1 MDMSKYVK
9 MYVSESQDRLQRM
22 DGLLLALEQD
32 GSDRGAIDTLFREA
46 HSIKGMSASMGYE
59 ELSRV
64 SHRMEDFLEQFRGGK
79 GRLERRSV
87 DTLFEGVDLLRRAVE
102 EIAAGGAPTL
112 ISEEYVA
119 KIASLV
125 LAPSAPPATTAPRAP
140 GAAAAAEAPGKE
152 AGSGRTR
159 FAVDLRIVPDAPLPS
174 ARAYITLRRARDLGE
189 LIRSAP
195 TAEQVQAGQF
205 SGGLSLL
212 VATTRSAAEVQ
223 AFLASL
229 PDVAS
234 VVVRPAEAD
243 VDRAP
248 APPPPPRPAKMPEPS
263 PPSPPPPPEAPELP
277 QPEAPRPA
285 AVPAPAAP
293 SPPPQ
298 GPPPPPR
305 RAVTMMRV
313 DTRLLDDLMDQ
324 VGELVTA
331 NGTLVEVSQVIDS
344 ARLHEST
351 GRLEGLVKGL
361 QQHAMKL
368 RMMPLELIADRFPR
382 AVRDLARKRG
392 KEVNFEV
399 LGKDTEMDRAILEEL
414 PDPILHIL
422 RNAIDH
428 GIEPAE
434 ERVRKGKPP
443 VGTIRLEATKERESV
458 VIRVTDDGRG
468 IDPAVLRRVALE
480 RGVINREQADTFLDA
495 EVMMLITLPGFST
508 AKEVT
513 DVSGRG
519 VGMDVVRG
527 AVESLRGNLLID
539 SVVNQ
544 GTTFTLKLPLTLVVV
559 AVLLIAVGD
568 EQYALPVSTVEQILE
583 IRAEEIQHAQ
593 GQEMITREG
602 ALLPLVQLRKFL
614 GMPAAE
620 AAPSCLVVVCEMRS
634 RLVGLAVDRFI
645 GYREVVV
652 KPLDKALKS
661 LRGFSGVTILGDG
674 GALLLLD
681 LNTL

>member
-22 DGLLLALEQD
+22 DGLLLGLEQD

-79 GRLERRSV
+79 GTLERRSV

-112 ISEEYVA
+112 MSEEYVA
-119 KIASLV
+119 KMASLV
-125 LAPSAPPATTAPRAP
+125 LAPSAPPATTALRAP
-140 GAAAAAEAPGKE
+140 GAAAAAETPGKE
-152 AGSGRTR
+152 ARSGRTR

-248 APPPPPRPAKMPEPS
+248 SPSPPPRPAKMPEPS
-263 PPSPPPPPEAPELP
+263 PPPSPPTPEAPVLP

-285 AVPAPAAP
+285 AAP
-293 SPPPQ
+293 SPSPP

-361 QQHAMKL
+361 QKHAMKL

-392 KEVNFEV
+392 KEVSFEV

-428 GIEPAE
+428 GIESAE

-480 RGVINREQADTFLDA
+480 RGVINREQADTLLDA

-544 GTTFTLKLPLTLVVV
+544 GTVFTLKLPLTLVVV
-559 AVLLIAVGD
+559 TVLLIAVGD
-568 EQYALPVSTVEQILE
+568 ERYALPVSIVEQILE
-583 IRAEEIQHAQ
+583 IRSEEIQHAQ
-593 GQEMITREG
+593 GQEMLTREG
-602 ALLPLVQLRKFL
+602 ALLPLVHLRKFL

-620 AAPSCLVVVCEMRS
+620 AAPSCLVVVCEMRN
-634 RLVGLAVDRFI
+634 RLVGLAVDRLI

-652 KPLDKALKS
+652 KPLDKSLKS

>member
-1 MDMSKYVK
+1 
-9 MYVSESQDRLQRM
+9 
-22 DGLLLALEQD
+22 
-32 GSDRGAIDTLFREA
+32 
-46 HSIKGMSASMGYE
+46 
-59 ELSRV
+59 
-64 SHRMEDFLEQFRGGK
+64 
-79 GRLERRSV
+79 
-87 DTLFEGVDLLRRAVE
+87 
-102 EIAAGGAPTL
+102 
-112 ISEEYVA
+112 
-119 KIASLV
+119 
-125 LAPSAPPATTAPRAP
+125 
-140 GAAAAAEAPGKE
+140 
-152 AGSGRTR
+152 
-159 FAVDLRIVPDAPLPS
+159 
-174 ARAYITLRRARDLGE
+174 
-189 LIRSAP
+189 
-195 TAEQVQAGQF
+195 
-205 SGGLSLL
+205 
-212 VATTRSAAEVQ
+212 
-223 AFLASL
+223 
-229 PDVAS
+229 
-234 VVVRPAEAD
+234 
-243 VDRAP
+243 
-248 APPPPPRPAKMPEPS
+248 
-263 PPSPPPPPEAPELP
+263 
-277 QPEAPRPA
+277 
-285 AVPAPAAP
+285 
-293 SPPPQ
+293 
-298 GPPPPPR
+298 
-305 RAVTMMRV
+305 MMRV

-480 RGVINREQADTFLDA
+480 RGVINREQADTLLDA
-495 EVMMLITLPGFST
+495 EIMMLITLPGFST

-539 SVVNQ
+539 SVLNQ

-568 EQYALPVSTVEQILE
+568 ERYALPVSTVEQILE

-602 ALLPLVQLRKFL
+602 ALLPLVHLRKFL

-620 AAPSCLVVVCEMRS
+620 AAPFRLVVVCEMRN
-634 RLVGLAVDRFI
+634 RMVGLAVDRLI

>member
-79 GRLERRSV
+79 GTLERRSV
-87 DTLFEGVDLLRRAVE
+87 DTLFEGVDLLRRAVG

-140 GAAAAAEAPGKE
+140 GAAAAAETPGKE

-159 FAVDLRIVPDAPLPS
+159 FSVDLRIVPDAPLPS

-248 APPPPPRPAKMPEPS
+248 SPSPPPRPAKMPEPS
-263 PPSPPPPPEAPELP
+263 PPPSPPTPEAPVLP

-285 AVPAPAAP
+285 AAP
-293 SPPPQ
+293 SPSPP

-361 QQHAMKL
+361 QKHAMKL

-382 AVRDLARKRG
+382 AVRDLAKKRG
-392 KEVNFEV
+392 KEVSFEV

-480 RGVINREQADTFLDA
+480 RGVINREQADTLLDA

-544 GTTFTLKLPLTLVVV
+544 GTVFTLKLPLTLVVV

-568 EQYALPVSTVEQILE
+568 ERYALPVSIVEQILD

-602 ALLPLVQLRKFL
+602 ALLPLFHLRKFL

-620 AAPSCLVVVCEMRS
+620 ASPSCLVAVCEMRS
-634 RLVGLAVDRFI
+634 RLVGLAVDRLI

-652 KPLDKALKS
+652 KPLDKALKG